1 MCEIVRSLLGGG
13 VYEGVKFDDL
23 REIIFDSIECVGEDN
38 ESNLTKHNFFINI
51 IIVETQVCAATGG
64 SAAQSY
70 TWSILLEG
78 SSIRANDLPKWELDP
93 RSKQYVVSKRGS
105 TS

>member
-1 MCEIVRSLLGGG
+1 MGGG

-23 REIIFDSIECVGEDN
+23 REIVFDSIECVGEDN
-38 ESNLTKHNFFINI
+38 ESNWTKNNLFIKK

-70 TWSILLEG
+70 TWTILLEG
-78 SSIRANDLPKWELDP
+78 SSIRANDSPKWELDP
-93 RSKQYVVSKRGS
+93 RSRQYVVSKRFFI
-105 TS
+105 